1 MQDMDM
7 QKTALMATDE
17 DRKLWVRPV
26 LGMLALDETAENA
39 GAIADIS
46 GLS

>member
-7 QKTALMATDE
+7 QKTAPMATDE
-17 DRKLWVRPV
+17 ARKMWVRPV
-26 LGMLALDETAENA
+26 LAVSAANDTAFA
-39 GAIADIS
+39 VTGSDDGS

>member
-7 QKTALMATDE
+7 QKTAPMATDE
-17 DRKLWVRPV
+17 DRRLWVRPV
-26 LGMLALDETAENA
+26 LAVSAANDTAFAVA
-39 GAIADIS
+39 GSDDGS